1 MDTEFRGLLGSDKK
15 AAGAK
20 VTEYREEY
28 RLIVENFKATR
39 AKAEAAALTSS
50 NGAREKLLTANQ
62 KLDRS
67 TAALEQ
73 SRMLVAQTEGIGNTI
88 TSDLESQR
96 EMLQSAKTK
105 VQETKQFTYSA
116 KGVLQVMSRRNVY
129 HKIILICIILALF
142 AGIVTII
149 YFGFVK
155 KKN

>member
-15 AAGAK
+15 TAGAK
-20 VTEYREEY
+20 VAEYREEY
-28 RLIVENFKATR
+28 RQIAENFKAAR
-39 AKAEAAALTSS
+39 AKAEAAALKSS
-50 NGAREKLLTANQ
+50 NGAREKLLNANQ
-62 KLDRS
+62 TLDRS

-116 KGVLQVMSRRNVY
+116 KGILQVMSRRNVY
-129 HKIILICIILALF
+129 HKIILIVIILALF
-142 AGIVTII
+142 AGIITIL
-149 YFGFVK
+149 YFGFIK
-155 KKN
+155 KQQ